1 MATNRSVGSFA
12 SSTKSAAG
20 SDIEGSLEAGQKA
33 SILNEFRA
41 GEFMSSPANDDM
53 QWAGWQCPYLA
64 TSLSICLSTCQLAAV
79 RLSATC

>member
-1 MATNRSVGSFA
+1 MGGWGKETDSCGDLPSGLSYYLCMATNRSVGSFA

-53 QWAGWQCPYLA
+53 Q
-64 TSLSICLSTCQLAAV
+64 
-79 RLSATC
+79 